1 MKIIFTNGCFDILH
15 PAHIEM
21 LKYAKSLGDTLVVGI
36 DSDERVKEKKGKLRP
51 INSSEDRKQMLLAI
65 RYVDEVYVF
74 DDDKQLKSLVKKFEP
89 DIMIVGS
96 DWMKK
101 PVIGSEYAK
110 EVKFF
115 ERIPKYSTSKTIES
129 ITNR

>member
-74 DDDKQLKSLVKKFEP
+74 ENDKQ
-89 DIMIVGS
+89 
-96 DWMKK
+96 
-101 PVIGSEYAK
+101 
-110 EVKFF
+110 
-115 ERIPKYSTSKTIES
+115 
-129 ITNR
+129 